1 MDCYCSAG
9 KTRIQ
14 PKVQGDS
21 SFFYFFMRGRGKM
34 VIEKVLNNNVVISK
48 NERGEEIICMGKG
61 LAFQKRPGDRIDK
74 TAVQKE
80 FVLKDS
86 LATNQFQQLMADVPL
101 EEVELVK
108 QIVDVAEERLGVS
121 LSSNI
126 YLTLTDHIHY
136 AICRANENIQLPNPL
151 LFETKK
157 FYPKEYLVAK
167 EVLQLIQRKVGVS
180 LPIDEAG
187 FIAFHLVNSQQGNG
201 DMQVTMTATTIVR
214 DILSIISKFFG
225 VTFDEESLNY
235 QRIITHLQFFT
246 QRYLKGESSDE
257 QDEFLYALVQ
267 GKYPK
272 AFRCSERINDYL
284 LKTQQEPMG
293 VAEQIYLTIHI
304 QRVVSE
310 KQSTQS

>member
-1 MDCYCSAG
+1 
-9 KTRIQ
+9 
-14 PKVQGDS
+14 
-21 SFFYFFMRGRGKM
+21 M

-61 LAFQKRPGDRIDK
+61 IAFQKRPGDRILK
-74 TAVQKE
+74 EAIQKE

-86 LATNQFQQLMADVPL
+86 LATNQFSQLMADVPL
-101 EEVELVK
+101 EELELVK
-108 QIVDVAEERLGVS
+108 QIVDLAEGKLGVS

-126 YLTLTDHIHY
+126 YVTLTDHIHY
-136 AICRANENIQLPNPL
+136 AICRAQEHIQLPNPL

-157 FYPKEYLVAK
+157 FYPNEFQVAK
-167 EVLQLIQRKVGVS
+167 EALELIQQNLAIE

-187 FIAFHLVNSQQGNG
+187 FIAFHFVNSQQGNG
-201 DMQVTMTATTIVR
+201 DMQITLAATTMVR

-225 VTFDEESLNY
+225 IVFDEDSLNY

-257 QDEFLYALVQ
+257 KDEFLYELVQ

-284 LKTQQEPMG
+284 LKTQHEKMG
-293 VAEQIYLTIHI
+293 MAEQIYLTIHI

-310 KQSTQS
+310 KQSIQS

>member
-1 MDCYCSAG
+1 
-9 KTRIQ
+9 
-14 PKVQGDS
+14 
-21 SFFYFFMRGRGKM
+21 M

-101 EEVELVK
+101 
-108 QIVDVAEERLGVS
+108 
-121 LSSNI
+121 
-126 YLTLTDHIHY
+126 
-136 AICRANENIQLPNPL
+136 
-151 LFETKK
+151 
-157 FYPKEYLVAK
+157 

>member
-1 MDCYCSAG
+1 
-9 KTRIQ
+9 
-14 PKVQGDS
+14 
-21 SFFYFFMRGRGKM
+21 M

-48 NERGEEIICMGKG
+48 NELGEEMICTGKG
-61 LAFQKRPGDRIDK
+61 IAFQKKSGDTIPK
-74 TAVQKE
+74 EAVQKE

-86 LATNQFQQLMADVPL
+86 LATNQFRQLMADVPL
-101 EEVELVK
+101 EELELIK
-108 QIVDVAEERLGVS
+108 QIVELAEEKLGVS

-136 AICRANENIQLPNPL
+136 AICRAQENIQLPNPL

-157 FYPKEYLVAK
+157 FYPKEYQVAK
-167 EVLQLIQRKVGVS
+167 EALQLIRQNLAID

-187 FIAFHLVNSQQGNG
+187 FIAFHFVNSQQAHG
-201 DMQVTMTATTIVR
+201 DMQMTMAATTIVR
-214 DILSIISKFFG
+214 DILSIISKFFS
-225 VTFDEESLNY
+225 VIFDEDSLNY

-257 QDEFLYALVQ
+257 KDEFLYTLIQ

-284 LKTQQEPMG
+284 LKTRHEKMG
-293 VAEQIYLTIHI
+293 IAEQIYLTIHI

-310 KQSTQS
+310 KQSIQS

>member
-1 MDCYCSAG
+1 
-9 KTRIQ
+9 
-14 PKVQGDS
+14 
-21 SFFYFFMRGRGKM
+21 
-34 VIEKVLNNNVVISK
+34 
-48 NERGEEIICMGKG
+48 
-61 LAFQKRPGDRIDK
+61 
-74 TAVQKE
+74 
-80 FVLKDS
+80 
-86 LATNQFQQLMADVPL
+86 MADVPL

-157 FYPKEYLVAK
+157 FCPKEYLVAK